1 METVMLL
8 VSLLVIASMVLAF
21 QDIEADQK
29 RRRRDIEIIRQY
41 SMRGMSSEE
50 GETSADDN

>member
-1 METVMLL
+1 METVVLL
-8 VSLLVIASMVLAF
+8 VSLLVILSMYMAISE
-21 QDIEADQK
+21 IEADQK

-41 SMRGMSSEE
+41 SMRGTDSGE